1 MSNTEEVSVLGETVF
16 TVGGSLLVDMKT
28 AWVDLS
34 RYETIKITR
43 DGTQLATVRVDRSSN
58 DIVFTNADG
67 IIIHTIKGGC

>member
-1 MSNTEEVSVLGETVF
+1 MLGETVF